1 MRVGLRTLVPLAL
14 CAAAA
19 AAAAA
24 HFVVDVVGDFAL
36 SHDSYDHLQHGSR
49 GVVTAIAV
57 VLAGML
63 ALRGLV
69 SCCEIA
75 ERDRTRIAAAKFGL
89 AETMAF
95 FVVVLVMAAMLV
107 PSMEFLDARVAGAA
121 FGGIGDAFG
130 GSLLIGLTCIAVC
143 AALAAGS
150 VYALVRWLVSHRE
163 SIASMVA
170 TLLRHITGAR
180 RITSRPLE
188 RWNGLTLR
196 RRTLRAR
203 QRAKRGPPEILF
215 A

>member
-49 GVVTAIAV
+49 GVVTAVAL
-57 VLAGML
+57 VLAAML
-63 ALRGLV
+63 ALRGLA

-75 ERDRTRIAAAKFGL
+75 ARNRTRLAPVNFGL
-89 AETMAF
+89 SETIAF
-95 FVVVLVMAAMLV
+95 FVVVLVSATVLV
-107 PSMEFLDARVAGAA
+107 PSMELLDARVAGTA

-130 GSLLIGLTCIAVC
+130 GSLLVGMTCIAVC
-143 AALAAGS
+143 AALAGAS
-150 VYALVRWLVSHRE
+150 VYALVRWLVSHRD
-163 SIASMVA
+163 SIATMVA
-170 TLLRHITGAR
+170 TLLRHITGAP
-180 RITSRPLE
+180 RIASRPLE

-196 RRTLRAR
+196 RRTLPAR
-203 QRAKRGPPEILF
+203 QFTKRGPPEILL

>member
-14 CAAAA
+14 CAAAV

-36 SHDSYDHLQHGSR
+36 THDSYDHLQHGSR
-49 GVVTAIAV
+49 GVVTAAALA
-57 VLAGML
+57 LAGML
-63 ALRGLV
+63 AMRGLA

-75 ERDRTRIAAAKFGL
+75 ARNRTRIAAINFTL
-89 AETMAF
+89 TETIVF
-95 FVVVLVMAAMLV
+95 FVTVPITAAVLV
-107 PSMEFLDARVAGAA
+107 PSMELLDARVAGAA

-130 GSLLIGLTCIAVC
+130 GSLFVGLTCIAVC
-143 AALAAGS
+143 AGLAAGA
-150 VYALVRWLVSHRE
+150 VYALVRWLVSHRD
-163 SIASMVA
+163 SVVTMVA
-170 TLLRHITGAR
+170 TLLRRITGAP
-180 RITSRPLE
+180 RIASRPSE

-203 QRAKRGPPEILF
+203 QFAKRGPPEILL